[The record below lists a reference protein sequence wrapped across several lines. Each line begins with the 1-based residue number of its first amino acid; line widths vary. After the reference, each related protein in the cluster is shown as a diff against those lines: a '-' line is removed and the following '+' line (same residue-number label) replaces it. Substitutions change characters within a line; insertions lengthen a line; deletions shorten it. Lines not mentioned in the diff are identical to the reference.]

1 MMDNKIQSESESL
14 RIRLIKNKKNIVT
27 VQYRV
32 RGCVSFK
39 CFSLVLRLR
48 LYLVN
53 LFQNIT
59 EETAT
64 DSVPFQECLY
74 YLKSYTPFNIIIDF
88 YRRNGYWMKAVQY
101 ILDHVCIIEVRL
113 RLMLWC
119 VMPLLA
125 IFQLDCGSQFYW

>member
-1 MMDNKIQSESESL
+1 VCHLNG
-14 RIRLIKNKKNIVT
+14 V
-27 VQYRV
+27 
-32 RGCVSFK
+32 F
-39 CFSLVLRLR
+39 LVLRLR

-53 LFQNIT
+53 LFQNLT